1 MDWSKA
7 LKASF
12 TLRDGRKL
20 RTLSQVRVFI
30 LELSEQRQQD
40 PHWRIAANL
49 LSAAAD
55 GSTDMDEL
63 TAQLRRALAAE
74 GVL

>member
-1 MDWSKA
+1 
-7 LKASF
+7 
-12 TLRDGRKL
+12 
-20 RTLSQVRVFI
+20 LSQVRVFI

-40 PHWRIAANL
+40 PYWQIASSL

-55 GSTDMDEL
+55 GSPDMDEL
-63 TAQLRRALAAE
+63 KAQLRRALAAE

>member
-1 MDWSKA
+1 
-7 LKASF
+7 
-12 TLRDGRKL
+12 
-20 RTLSQVRVFI
+20 LSQVRVFI

-40 PHWRIAANL
+40 PHWQIAANL

-63 TAQLRRALAAE
+63 TARLRRALAAE